1 MALAEVRQARVH
13 VTLPKDSVF
22 TDSQEAAKA
31 SVLVGLRPGARLSPQ
46 NVFAITNLVSSA
58 VEGLVPASVSVVD
71 MNGNLLS
78 RPRRDA
84 VGDGTQITEA
94 TLEYRQAIEHDL
106 VVKISNTLD
115 PLLGSDKFRTGVSAD
130 VDMSSGEES
139 EESFDPTKSVMLT
152 SQKIE
157 DSTGTSRSGSPT
169 PPGTASNL
177 PQQASAAPPVGATPP
192 TTASTGAA
200 SAPPQLAAVRPSGTS
215 SSATKRSEN
224 ITYQS
229 SRTVKHMKIPLG
241 TVKRLSIA
249 VLIDQ
254 GSKWEGQGKQ
264 AHLVVTPTDPAKI
277 KTIQSVVATLVG
289 LNPTRG
295 DQLTVETLPF
305 DSGEIGNTLASPLAE
320 PSKKPNE
327 QFTFEDLQNKPA
339 LRWGSAGGAVLL
351 VALAA
356 FALTRR
362 KKRPEYVAQEALP
375 APSARTA
382 ALASASEPGLA
393 PAVDA
398 PRSLPALMP
407 SRTEVLI
414 NQLQESGRT
423 NPEAWVGILR
433 TWLSE
438 EEAN

>member
-1 MALAEVRQARVH
+1 
-13 VTLPKDSVF
+13 
-22 TDSQEAAKA
+22 
-31 SVLVGLRPGARLSPQ
+31 
-46 NVFAITNLVSSA
+46 
-58 VEGLVPASVSVVD
+58 
-71 MNGNLLS
+71 
-78 RPRRDA
+78 
-84 VGDGTQITEA
+84 
-94 TLEYRQAIEHDL
+94 
-106 VVKISNTLD
+106 VKISNTLD

-157 DSTGTSRSGSPT
+157 DSTGTSRSGAPM

-177 PQQASAAPPVGATPP
+177 PQQASAAPPAAATPP
-192 TTASTGAA
+192 TAAST
-200 SAPPQLAAVRPSGTS
+200 SAAAVRPSGTT

-305 DSGEIGNTLASPLAE
+305 DSGEIANTLASPLAE
-320 PSKKPNE
+320 PSKKPDE
-327 QFTFEDLQNKPA
+327 QFTFEDLQKKPA
-339 LRWGSAGGAVLL
+339 LRWVSAGGAVLL

-382 ALASASEPGLA
+382 ALTSASEPGLA

-398 PRSLPALMP
+398 PRGLPALMP